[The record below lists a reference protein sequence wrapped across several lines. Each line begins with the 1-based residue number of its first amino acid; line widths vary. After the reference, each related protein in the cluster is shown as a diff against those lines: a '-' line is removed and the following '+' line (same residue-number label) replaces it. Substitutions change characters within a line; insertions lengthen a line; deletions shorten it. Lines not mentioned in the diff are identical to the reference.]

1 MKNFRKRWTAW
12 VLMFSLI
19 ISAVPV
25 NAFAYDGGVA
35 DDQVIEIAQGGFY
48 DLTQDLEAGLEGV
61 WESDNEEIV
70 VVNENGV
77 AEGKAVG
84 ETTVR
89 FTAEKINLGPAPE
102 MKDEAVNVPANSDAA
117 APGPDAGVIAPGEED
132 SQLNQEPGSIDTPVV
147 DENNSEKTD
156 SELTGTEGT
165 GSEVNGG
172 EEGNTTDTPA
182 TDETG
187 SNNEA
192 VENDGANGGEP
203 AVGDEG
209 TDEGGISDEG
219 NGTDE
224 SNTSDEGGS
233 EAAGSDEGD
242 TSNEPSAEGTDG
254 AYLTEETDD
263 TVVYTW
269 TVRVYDPAVVAETCK
284 QLEADLNAFGEKFGP
299 WQEEYFAG
307 LTEDSLDEYGDLTV
321 EAKTAFGEAAVA
333 QFGEELNALI
343 ALYQQIPASVR
354 NDVDSEFNATF
365 ATLVNIAEQLGLDL
379 DKAIQTLDINNGT
392 LTQQE
397 LNGKTVTL
405 TKDVTVISTINL
417 DIDTTLNLNGHNVTF
432 KGNEGSVF
440 VVKSGTFTITGNGT
454 IDGKKKGSVITVN
467 GGELVMNSGTI
478 KNGIGTSISEDAE
491 GESTTSNNGYKAILN
506 YDNDKSDEKVT
517 CGGGVL
523 VRNKGKFTMNGGTI
537 MNNTAEMGG
546 GICAFRA
553 TVVKIYGGTIKDNT
567 ATLHSGGGIFIAGR
581 SNKNIIN
588 PTEGSI
594 TISGNK
600 TGTTCDLGGGG
611 IFLDSAG
618 QLKIVNAIIT
628 GNKANGLGGGVSGC
642 LHGMVTNLAPD
653 TTAIYSNKSKVD
665 EKGNASNTHPQL
677 KNRVDMGYKGISW
690 TYSDPIAKN
699 ADDYFCA
706 GYSTISPLALGKD
719 NIAQWYGYKMLV
731 KKDDANASKEN
742 GYVATYAAGNNVTQ
756 ANPIIVLGLLGMKVQ
771 NGDVVGAKAMALNG
785 NKVFIQNNY
794 SAMHGG
800 GVATNGI
807 LKFGQSD
814 FDFSNNTISIHA
826 SKAINGALKDIN
838 GSVTDGSKAGYTFR
852 LYNSKDVFLGEAV
865 TNINGV
871 ATFSNLNTLNIVGK
885 DKKPDTNNEVKDTLK
900 LVEVAGDKAGMTY
913 DTTEHK
919 IEITFK
925 RTFES
930 ETVYTDYKDNGK
942 TPQGNSITHTVYT
955 DTITTVK
962 YDNKALSN
970 ATDSKEFTGKTIYL
984 NRMAKR
990 VPAAAITNTMEYGS
1004 LNVTKTVPNESP
1016 NVKDKAFEFTVT
1028 FDAGTKTANWNAI
1041 AVTGATESSRTN
1053 GTVTFKLKAGDTAT
1067 ITGIPAGVTYTV
1079 EEKLGADAS
1088 NYTVE
1093 YNGVT
1098 VEKASGNIIA
1108 NGTAEVTVTNTRE
1121 VGGLTVTKALNWDKT
1136 SVPPDSKSY
1145 TVKVNIGNVPDIPE
1159 NQKEPVSTDVDF
1171 SVEGNKEG
1179 IYLLTFDFAVDP
1191 TNTDGYSASNAI
1203 SITNIPV
1210 GTEYKV
1216 SEVDPG
1222 TGYDVTYVK
1231 GYDGDAVNTVDN
1243 KSVSVTGK
1251 IVNGENNQIVNTA
1264 TITNHYFKTSETTI
1278 PFEKKWS
1285 GISENDKVLY
1295 PDSVTVQLVR
1305 TWRNGSV
1312 IDEEVVEGYEN
1323 VVLTA
1328 DEQWQTEFKDLP
1340 EYRAEK
1346 VPYTYSVKEIDVKYN
1361 DNAKA
1366 LIDHLYKDSYHGK
1379 KFAKVEIQGSLCLI
1393 LGDKTGN
1400 GIQEVLGAF
1409 SILPDSGNQNLTNKW
1424 ISADDLGDNYF
1435 KVVKVDNEKKD
1446 VKLAGAVFKLYNSDG
1461 EEVRSATTDE
1471 FGVAEF
1477 NKLPEGEY
1485 KLVETEAP
1493 TGYLKGDTFEW
1504 QINISKA
1511 LTKVERITTDET
1523 EKYTNTWKWD
1533 ITGSG
1538 IDVSQD
1544 GDNYLGTLTVGN
1556 TQIKGNIQFTKK
1568 VTLDGISNDETNRVA
1583 KQNGQKFNFTVYY
1596 FAGGVKGAVVANFG
1610 VEAGETQTANLPYGD
1625 YLIVEDESNTA
1636 IENYNFGGVS
1646 FAGATAVTEDGQVI
1660 GYKVSVTE
1668 QGQTYEVTATN
1679 QYNRY
1684 TGDLS
1689 ITKTVTGDKGE
1700 LDKLWDFTITLKAP
1714 ANADHVK
1721 LADTYTVKV
1730 TGNDAAEATQT
1741 LTLTPVADGEG
1752 AVSGKIQLA
1761 HGQTATISGLPVG
1774 TGYEVV
1780 EDRANYDDYTTTAV
1794 DENGVIATEGAKV
1807 FFVNDRSEEKIPA
1820 TKSLTVYK
1828 EWALDQ
1834 SEDRP
1839 ESISVQLL
1847 KDGEPEGEPVVLNIA
1862 NRWQYTWDNLNTKD
1876 HSWSVREVEVPE
1888 GYQVTVSDVDVTPT
1902 GNEITIINTLLKPG
1916 DLLVNKVWVG
1926 DTAADRPEFI
1936 TVQLYNGSTLYD
1948 TVEVR
1953 PDASGNW
1960 NYKWSDLPEGEWRVE
1975 EADTPANYSVEY
1987 TGPVNQVATITNTYH
2002 QPLTV
2007 NKVWVGGNETN
2018 RPAAITVQLYNG
2030 TTPYGDAVQL
2040 TAEGGWTHTWIMLP
2054 LDGNWRVVETTV
2066 PDGYH
2071 ANVSGVVNGVIV
2083 VTNTYDDNNGGGDE
2097 PGGDEPETNI
2107 PNEPTPLTDLP
2118 DDDVPLA
2125 TLPSA
2130 DGEGEND
2137 DEEIFDEEIPLA
2149 DVPTTGDDGKSGLWL
2164 ALAMSSGL
2172 AGIWLHQNGR
2182 KRREE
2187 TQD

>member
-25 NAFAYDGGVA
+25 NAFAYDGGAV

-48 DLTQDLEAGLEGV
+48 DLTQDLEAGLTGV

-102 MKDEAVNVPANSDAA
+102 MKDETVNAPVNSDAA
-117 APGPDAGVIAPGEED
+117 APGPDAGVIAPDEGD
-132 SQLNQEPGSIDTPVV
+132 GQPNQEPGAVDTPVV

-182 TDETG
+182 ADETG

-203 AVGDEG
+203 AVGDDSSNENN
-209 TDEGGISDEG
+209 TSNED
-219 NGTDE
+219 NGTDD
-224 SNTSDEGGS
+224 STASDGDDTVGDDSTGS
-233 EAAGSDEGD
+233 
-242 TSNEPSAEGTDG
+242 EPSADGTDG

-263 TVVYTW
+263 AVVYTW
-269 TVRVYDPAVVAETCK
+269 TVRVYDPAVRDFANAVDAISAE
-284 QLEADLNAFGEKFGP
+284 LD
-299 WQEEYFAG
+299 G
-307 LTEDSLDEYGDLTV
+307 L
-321 EAKTAFGEAAVA
+321 
-333 QFGEELNALI
+333 ELNAELSAATYKAQVD
-343 ALYQQIPASVR
+343 ALLGSLTEEQQASEEAQAAVDR
-354 NDVDSEFNATF
+354 FVDAAVGVLARAWNSFNEAMAALEGAEEVTEEETAALENRQLLLDSYSMELMGLFGEDVVTAKLEAIMNP
-365 ATLVNIAEQLGLDL
+365 VQKLDGE
-379 DKAIQTLDINNGT
+379 GT
-392 LTQQE
+392 LTIIPTE
-397 LNGKTVTL
+397 GAPYTKPSGSNEPVEVWTCTVVVDGNWYGTL
-405 TKDVTVISTINL
+405 LKKGDGEVTVKGNGSIIGNGGSVITINGGKVIL
-417 DIDTTLNLNGHNVTF
+417 DGPTITGGTGSFQEVQEGNNSNRPWYQILRKTDTKKIDGVDKQGEYIGGGVLLNY
-432 KGNEGSVF
+432 
-440 VVKSGTFTITGNGT
+440 GTFEMQSGTITGNT
-454 IDGKKKGSVITVN
+454 VKGLGAGIAAGRYTTLNIYGGSIT
-467 GGELVMNSGTI
+467 
-478 KNGIGTSISEDAE
+478 
-491 GESTTSNNGYKAILN
+491 
-506 YDNDKSDEKVT
+506 
-517 CGGGVL
+517 
-523 VRNKGKFTMNGGTI
+523 
-537 MNNTAEMGG
+537 NNTAQMDGG
-546 GICAFRA
+546 AGVF
-553 TVVKIYGGTIKDNT
+553 VGGTGLIDPT
-567 ATLHSGGGIFIAGR
+567 HLGR
-581 SNKNIIN
+581 D
-588 PTEGSI
+588 I
-594 TISGNK
+594 TIEGN
-600 TGTTCDLGGGG
+600 TTETKQDLGGGG
-611 IFLDSAG
+611 VFVDSKG
-618 QLKIVNAIIT
+618 TLTIVNAIIT
-628 GNKANGLGGGVSGC
+628 NNTAHGLGGGVAGC
-642 LHGMVTNLAPD
+642 LHGMVSNLSPD
-653 TTAIYSNKSKVD
+653 TAAVYGNKITGEYKTLDNIVDHDGYSVVEGGKKQNYKVFD
-665 EKGNASNTHPQL
+665 TW
-677 KNRVDMGYKGISW
+677 D
-690 TYSDPIAKN
+690 AKLPPCGV
-699 ADDYFCA
+699 DYFCA
-706 GYSTISPLALGKD
+706 GYSVIGARSLGGGEAKWEGYAMARPKNHSGATPDDGGVIKDRDPIIIQGLLALE
-719 NIAQWYGYKMLV
+719 V
-731 KKDDANASKEN
+731 KNADDVSNAIGANKS
-742 GYVATYAAGNNVTQ
+742 
-756 ANPIIVLGLLGMKVQ
+756 
-771 NGDVVGAKAMALNG
+771 
-785 NKVFIQNNY
+785 NKVYINNNESY
-794 SAMHGG
+794 MHGG
-800 GVATNGI
+800 GVATNGLLTFGESNFSYSDTKI
-807 LKFGQSD
+807 SLNATKTVVTSNGGTLSPSGYSFVLKKGDSVITNAISDENGNITFVDMLSSDIFGYGTQEQY
-814 FDFSNNTISIHA
+814 N
-826 SKAINGALKDIN
+826 KAIKDGKVEVTANLTLMENPSDEIGMDYDDARRTIVLKADRTVTKLPTVTSHGGENKTDVYKIADTLTGVTVSP
-838 GSVTDGSKAGYTFR
+838 GSAT
-852 LYNSKDVFLGEAV
+852 
-865 TNINGV
+865 V
-871 ATFSNLNTLNIVGK
+871 ANNIVTLQG
-885 DKKPDTNNEVKDTLK
+885 DANFTNK
-900 LVEVAGDKAGMTY
+900 
-913 DTTEHK
+913 
-919 IEITFK
+919 
-925 RTFES
+925 
-930 ETVYTDYKDNGK
+930 
-942 TPQGNSITHTVYT
+942 
-955 DTITTVK
+955 
-962 YDNKALSN
+962 
-970 ATDSKEFTGKTIYL
+970 
-984 NRMAKR
+984 
-990 VPAAAITNTMEYGS
+990 MEYGK
-1004 LNVTKTVPNESP
+1004 LNVTKVVPNESP

-1028 FDAGTKTANWNAI
+1028 FDAGTKTANWNTI
-1041 AVTGATESSRTN
+1041 EVTGATDTVNNN
-1053 GTVTFKLKAGDTAT
+1053 GTVSFKLKAGEIAE
-1067 ITGIPAGVTYTV
+1067 ISGIPAGVTYTV

-1108 NGTAEVTVTNTRE
+1108 NGTMAVTVTNTRE

-1136 SVPPDSKSY
+1136 SVPPTSKSY
-1145 TVKVNIGNVPDIPE
+1145 TVEVNIGNVPDTLE
-1159 NQKEPVSTDVDF
+1159 NRKEPVSTDVDF
-1171 SVEGNKEG
+1171 STETNKEG

-1191 TNTDGYSASNAI
+1191 TDTAGYSASKAI

-1251 IVNGENNQIVNTA
+1251 IVKGENNQIVNTA

-1312 IDEEVVEGYEN
+1312 IDEEVVEGYEK

-1328 DEQWQTEFKDLP
+1328 DEQWKTEFKDLP

-1346 VPYTYSVKEIDVKYN
+1346 VPYTYSVKEIGVKYN
-1361 DNAKA
+1361 DSAAA
-1366 LIDHLYKDSYHGK
+1366 LIEHLYKDSYHGK
-1379 KFAKVEIQGSLCLI
+1379 KFASVDIQDGLCLI

-1409 SILPDSGNQNLTNKW
+1409 SILPDSGNSKDFTNKW
-1424 ISADDLGDNYF
+1424 IPADDLGDNYF

-1596 FAGGVKGAVVANFG
+1596 FAGGVKGAVMANFG

-1721 LADTYTVKV
+1721 LADAYTVKV

-1761 HGQTATISGLPVG
+1761 HGQTANISGLPVG

-2007 NKVWVGGNETN
+2007 NKVWVGGNEAN

-2040 TAEGGWTHTWIMLP
+2040 TAEGGWTHTWTMLP

-2071 ANVSGVVNGVIV
+2071 ANVSEVVNGVIV

-2149 DVPTTGDDGKSGLWL
+2149 DVPTTGDNGKSGLWL